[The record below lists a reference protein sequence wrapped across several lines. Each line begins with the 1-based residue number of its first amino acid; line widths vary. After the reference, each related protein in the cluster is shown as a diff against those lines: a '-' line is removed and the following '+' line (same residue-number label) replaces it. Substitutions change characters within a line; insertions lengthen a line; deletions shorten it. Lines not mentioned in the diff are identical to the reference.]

1 METFFN
7 ILAGKSIRADDE
19 SKRARA
25 QSTSMKERRGK
36 KNKAKHKANSRR
48 EKILLAHRNIYR
60 ILFFFSRRAIFGHS
74 QAKRDENRARY

>member
-1 METFFN
+1 LRHLIICERACAAREKGDEVETFFN

-36 KNKAKHKANSRR
+36 KKQDETQSKFEKR
-48 EKILLAHRNIYR
+48 EESA
-60 ILFFFSRRAIFGHS
+60 RAS
-74 QAKRDENRARY
+74 KYL